1 LLFAPSPSV
10 SVPRELDFGPD
21 MITVNMVMARVWALI
36 FPIMLGFS
44 TWCLSAPP
52 PGIVIAWGNNGYDQL
67 NIPANLTNAIAVAG
81 NVDATLT
88 LQSDGTVLAWG
99 RYESTNVPPGL
110 SNVIAIAGN
119 WDHSL
124 ALKNDG
130 VVVTWPLA
138 NFGLNSV
145 PPGATNVIQIA
156 AGRYHSLALRA
167 DGHVFA
173 WGAGQTTSGY
183 YEYGQSIVPA
193 DLTNAVAIAAG
204 DAHSLALRSN
214 GTVVA
219 WGRNTDYWGYYRG
232 QISVPPGLSN
242 LIAIAANGDHS
253 LALKS
258 DGTVVAWGDN
268 QYSQSSVPAGLSSVV
283 EIAAG
288 DLHSVALKADGT
300 VACWGANGYTNVP
313 AGLTN
318 VAAIGAGNYH
328 TLAINNG
335 APALLQLS
343 SDQSVY
349 SGTSVTFSVQAAGR
363 APLAYQWRFN
373 AADIPTGRAASVVLS
388 NVQPADSGSYTV
400 IVTNAQGTVTST
412 AITLT
417 VNLSA
422 PNLFKQPT
430 NQIALIGWNP
440 AFAVTAGG
448 SLPLIY
454 QWQFN
459 GTDIVSETGPSLML
473 SNVQPAA
480 SGAYRVLVSNSQGT
494 NATTNALLTVVPT
507 RVVAWGTSYY
517 GQTVVPVGLTNVIGL
532 ANSDYF
538 VLALRADGTVVGWGT
553 GSPTNIPAALH
564 GVIALSAG
572 SFHALALLSDG
583 SVVGWGNNSYG
594 QIASPAM
601 LSNAV
606 AIAAGAY
613 FSVGLRNDGQ
623 VFVWG
628 RNSFAATNVPAGLS
642 NVVAIAANG
651 FHTLALRR
659 DGTLAA
665 WGSYV
670 LNDATIVLPFTAPS
684 DLTNIVAIATGPDRS
699 LAVRTDGTVAAWAY
713 TNSPTLTNVPSGLSN
728 VTAVA
733 ANGSDLALK
742 ADTTVAAWGSAPGSN
757 APVWLTNVIAI
768 AAADTYGLALLDWRK
783 PVLRASEPAWNNGV
797 FAVYALTLSGK
808 TYSLETK
815 HHLGDSNWLGKPLV
829 PGTGGTTLFNDTSAT
844 NTETYYRLRHW

>member
-1 LLFAPSPSV
+1 MPGV
-10 SVPRELDFGPD
+10 R
-21 MITVNMVMARVWALI
+21 ALI
-36 FPIMLGFS
+36 FSMMLGFS
-44 TWCLSAPP
+44 TWCLCAPP

-67 NIPANLTNAIAVAG
+67 NTPANLTNAIAVAG
-81 NVDATLT
+81 NVDSTLT
-88 LQSDGTVLAWG
+88 LRSDGTVLAWG

-110 SNVIAIAGN
+110 SNVIAVAGN

-145 PPGATNVIQIA
+145 PPGASNVIQIA

-219 WGRNTDYWGYYRG
+219 WGRNTDYWGFYRG
-232 QISVPPGLSN
+232 QISVPPSLSN
-242 LIAIAANGDHS
+242 VIAIAANGDHS

-268 QYSQSSVPAGLSSVV
+268 EYSQSSVPPGLSSVV

-335 APALLQLS
+335 TPSLLQLS
-343 SDQSVY
+343 PDQTVY
-349 SGTSVTFSVQAAGR
+349 SGSNVTFSVTAAGR

-373 AADIPTGRAASVVLS
+373 GADIPTGTAASVVLS
-388 NVQPADSGSYTV
+388 NVQPADAGSYTV
-400 IVTNAQGTVTST
+400 TVTNAQGAVTGI
-412 AITLT
+412 AISLN

-422 PNLFKQPT
+422 PILFKQPT

-448 SLPLIY
+448 SLPLNY

-459 GTDIVSETGPSLML
+459 GTDIVGETGPSLML
-473 SNVQPAA
+473 SNVQPVA

-507 RVVAWGTSYY
+507 RIVAWGTSSY
-517 GQTVVPVGLTNVIGL
+517 GQTVVPIGLTNVIAF
-532 ANSDYF
+532 ANSDF
-538 VLALRADGTVVGWGT
+538 FALALRPDGSVVGWGT
-553 GSPTNIPAALH
+553 GSPTNIPAGLH

-572 SFHALALLSDG
+572 SFHALALLNDG

-594 QIASPAM
+594 QIASPAI

-623 VFVWG
+623 VFAWG

-670 LNDATIVLPFTAPS
+670 VNDATIVLPFTAPS

-699 LAVRTDGTVAAWAY
+699 LAVRSDGTVAAWAY
-713 TNSPTLTNVPSGLSN
+713 TNSPALTNVPSGLSN

-733 ANGSDLALK
+733 ANGSDLALR

-768 AAADTYGLALLDWRK
+768 AAGDTYGLALLDWRK

-797 FAVYALTLSGK
+797 FGVNALTLSGK

-815 HHLGDSNWLGKPLV
+815 HRLGDSNWLPKPLV